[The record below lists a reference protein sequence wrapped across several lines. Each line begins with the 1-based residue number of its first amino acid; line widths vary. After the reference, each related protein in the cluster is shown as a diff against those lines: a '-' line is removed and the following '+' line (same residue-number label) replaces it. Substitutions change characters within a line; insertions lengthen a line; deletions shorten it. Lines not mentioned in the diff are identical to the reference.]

1 MNNTVFLIPNI
12 PTTKMVMEDG
22 NPHPA
27 WSQWFQ
33 QLVTVIQNNLSPNG
47 FTLPQQPTTTI
58 TQLNT
63 QESKGVIIYNETTDK
78 GMINENGTFKT
89 IVTM

>member
-1 MNNTVFLIPNI
+1 MNNTVFLCPNL
-12 PTTKMVMEDG
+12 PTTKMVQEDG
-22 NPHPA
+22 NLHPS
-27 WSQWFQ
+27 WQQWFQ

-58 TQLNT
+58 TLLNT
-63 QESKGVIIYNETTDK
+63 AASKGVIIYNETTDK
-78 GMINENGTFKT
+78 GMLNENGTFKT